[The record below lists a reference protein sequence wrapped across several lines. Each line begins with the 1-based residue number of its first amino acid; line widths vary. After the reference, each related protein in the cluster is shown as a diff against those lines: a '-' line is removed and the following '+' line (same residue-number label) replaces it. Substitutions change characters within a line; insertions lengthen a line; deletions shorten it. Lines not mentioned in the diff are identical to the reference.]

1 MRNQEKQTLERENRV
16 FGGIEV
22 FRIGFK
28 TLFYKARS
36 EMAVLPPISNF
47 WPVGTILCR
56 SAQYCA
62 GVTFMQPVASRW
74 PPSPAGGVP
83 TALFRPCEQFW
94 VFIVQESA
102 RKCIPDAQPASV
114 LTSDRVFC
122 AWHPDSSKDCIL
134 LYPLSFTRF
143 KSCPVCFAYIT
154 RVV

>member
-1 MRNQEKQTLERENRV
+1 MKNQEKQTLERENRV

-62 GVTFMQPVASRW
+62 DGLFWQPVA
-74 PPSPAGGVP
+74 AGGHP
-83 TALFRPCEQFW
+83 TQPV
-94 VFIVQESA
+94 VFPRMCLGYVRGFGSSYLKKVQEG
-102 RKCIPDAQPASV
+102 ASPM
-114 LTSDRVFC
+114 LNRPPF
-122 AWHPDSSKDCIL
+122 
-134 LYPLSFTRF
+134 
-143 KSCPVCFAYIT
+143 
-154 RVV
+154 